1 MLKSITPPCSIRKA
15 VETWDNRES
24 LCISEINTDERA
36 KRELSNFVTG
46 EFIGFNDMLST
57 SGNMTKEKLFK
68 IAVVFLTNDQVKH
81 ITLHELKFFLSQ
93 AFSMQYGKVYHGFG
107 LDVLLDWFEKYWED
121 REKEFENIRE
131 QQHMEF
137 TGNEKGTRTKP
148 FNLQSVSGNATKDDL
163 VDYQTIGTIL
173 NDLKDKPQ

>member
-1 MLKSITPPCSIRKA
+1 MPPCSIRKA
-15 VETWDNRES
+15 IETWDSKES
-24 LCISEINTDERA
+24 LYLSEIIKDERA
-36 KRELSNFVTG
+36 KRELLNYLTG
-46 EFIGFNDMLST
+46 ELVDFNDLLST
-57 SGNMTKEKLFK
+57 SGNMTKEKLLRVSV
-68 IAVVFLTNDQVKH
+68 AFLATDQVKH
-81 ITLHELKFFLSQ
+81 LTVHELKFFLSQ

-107 LDVLLDWFEKYWED
+107 LDVLLDWFEKYWSD

-131 QQHMEF
+131 QQHMER

>member
-1 MLKSITPPCSIRKA
+1 MPPCSIRKA
-15 VETWDNRES
+15 IETWDNKES
-24 LCISEINTDERA
+24 LYLSEIIKDERA
-36 KRELSNFVTG
+36 KRELLNYITG
-46 EFIGFNDMLST
+46 ELVDFNDLLST
-57 SGNMTKEKLFK
+57 SGNMTKEKLLR
-68 IAVVFLTNDQVKH
+68 ASVAFLTTDQVKH
-81 ITLHELKFFLSQ
+81 LTVQELKFFLSQ

-131 QQHMEF
+131 QQHMEL
-137 TGNEKGTRTKP
+137 TGHEKGTRIKP